1 MTFSKLNQRWEIVE
15 SFTNK
20 TLAFMNESTSIPLG
34 INNWYFTKSYC
45 ANFEQM
51 STCEEKRQLNFHK
64 YVEPGNFCCNDGTC
78 FTSEHVCDG
87 TYNCATEEDED
98 DCAKVK
104 LPTHYN
110 KYDPPNEIFVNL
122 TIVDIMDL
130 SLIHI

>member
-1 MTFSKLNQRWEIVE
+1 
-15 SFTNK
+15 
-20 TLAFMNESTSIPLG
+20 
-34 INNWYFTKSYC
+34 
-45 ANFEQM
+45 M

-87 TYNCATEEDED
+87 AYNCATEEDED

-122 TIVDIMDL
+122 TIVDIMDINEEDSTFDIYFGMIIKL
-130 SLIHI
+130 RFLDSIIHHFKSLIS